1 MSIALRKAASSDNR
15 EIVPLTVEQY
25 HGMLAAGI
33 LAEGEPIELLDGL
46 LVRKSRGEGMTTHP
60 QHALVVS
67 KLTML
72 LVAAIN
78 GMPCHLRVQSPV
90 TLPPYNEPEPDLAI
104 INGPPT
110 AFADRHPGPADV
122 ACAIEVA
129 GSSLER
135 DRTVKQRIYASAGIP
150 QYVIVNLIDS
160 RIEVFEKPD
169 SAKGRYRWHAA
180 LAEDKEIGLLLPEHR
195 RLIFPATEW
204 LP

>member
-1 MSIALRKAASSDNR
+1 LTWMKPTFPESR

-33 LAEGEPIELLDGL
+33 LAEGEPIELLNGL
-46 LVRKSRGEGMTTHP
+46 LVRKSRGEEKTTHP
-60 QHALVVS
+60 HHALVVS
-67 KLTML
+67 KMTML
-72 LVAAIN
+72 LVAAIK
-78 GMPCHLRVQSPV
+78 GMSCHVRVQSPV

-122 ACAIEVA
+122 ICAIEVA

-135 DRTVKQRIYASAGIP
+135 DRTVKQRIYASTGIP
-150 QYVIVNLIDS
+150 QYVIMNLIDS

-169 SAKGRYRWHAA
+169 SAKGRYRWRAE
-180 LAEDKEIGLLLPEHR
+180 LAGDKEIGLLLSENG
-195 RLIFPATEW
+195 RLTFSVADW